1 MNSST
6 TISVVIPTYRRPE
19 DLRRCILSLAQ
30 QRHLPSEVIV
40 VARDTDRET
49 QVVVEELSLQQT
61 PWVSFRKILACL
73 QMVIVTK
80 PGQVAALI
88 AGIAKATGDIVAIT
102 DDDAVPY
109 THWLTRIAH
118 HFTSDPTIGG
128 VGGRDWL
135 YFGKELQAGERETVG
150 RVRWFGGRIGNHHLG
165 MGAARSVEVLKGA
178 NMSYRREAIANI
190 RFNENLR
197 GNGAQVHNDLAFS
210 LSVKKAGWK
219 LVYDPEV
226 SIYHFAGARFAED
239 QRHQFNAGAFS
250 NAVHNE
256 TLALL
261 KYLPTLNQLCFWIW
275 AIVVG
280 NREAFGFVQLLRFL
294 PSEGTLALKK
304 WSLSVS
310 GRWQGYQ
317 TWLQSA

>member
-1 MNSST
+1 M

-19 DLRRCILSLAQ
+19 DLERCILALAQ
-30 QRHLPSEVIV
+30 QKRLPSEVIV
-40 VARDTDRET
+40 VVRDTDYDTR
-49 QVVVEELSLQQT
+49 VVVERLMNVQQT
-61 PWVSFRKILACL
+61 PCVSFRDILDCL
-73 QMVIVTK
+73 QMVIVSE
-80 PGQVAALI
+80 PGQVAALN
-88 AGIAKATGDIVAIT
+88 AGVEKATGDIVAIT

-109 THWLTRIAH
+109 TRWLARIAH
-118 HFTSDPTIGG
+118 HFTADPTVGG

-135 YFGKELQAGERETVG
+135 YFGEELQDGERETVG
-150 RVRWFGGRIGNHHLG
+150 RVRWFGGRVGNHHLG
-165 MGAARSVEVLKGA
+165 MGEARSVEVLKGA
-178 NMSYRREAIANI
+178 NMSYRREAIANL

-210 LSVKKAGWK
+210 LSVRKAGWK

-226 SIYHFAGARFAED
+226 SIYHLAGARFDED
-239 QRHQFNAGAFS
+239 QRHQFNAGAFC

-261 KYLPTLNQLCFWIW
+261 KYLPTLNQLYFWIW
-275 AIVVG
+275 AILVG
-280 NREAFGFVQLLRFL
+280 NREAFGLVQFLRFL

-304 WSLSVS
+304 WSLSIS